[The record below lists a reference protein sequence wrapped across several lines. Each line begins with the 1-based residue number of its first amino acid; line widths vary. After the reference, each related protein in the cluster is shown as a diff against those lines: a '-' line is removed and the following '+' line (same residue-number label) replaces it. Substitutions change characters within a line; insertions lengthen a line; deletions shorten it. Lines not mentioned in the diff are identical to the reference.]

1 MHENKGVLVL
11 GHISPTSAEMASQS
25 NSDVEGGAG
34 LEGGGKEERLTQVM
48 VLLLLPRRMQVVTSL
63 TIKSAGGI

>member
-1 MHENKGVLVL
+1 MHENKGVLGL
-11 GHISPTSAEMASQS
+11 GHISQTSAEMASQS

-34 LEGGGKEERLTQVM
+34 LEGGGKEERLTHVM